1 MGEIKAPEI
10 PRPEKEDEDLM
21 TQERVDEIIDVL
33 FPWGCSTPKENWY
46 TGVSPYIGE
55 TQNIITVIAR
65 DPNWGVLSICLDK
78 FSEDYEGSICDCLGF
93 YKGIMKVIAPELHSE
108 KERFDENYN
117 VLDFHWGN
125 DKQQENK
132 FFGKYDASG
141 IN

>member
-78 FSEDYEGSICDCLGF
+78 FTEESDYSSDCLGF
-93 YKGIMKVIAPELHSE
+93 YKGIMKVIAPELYSE
-108 KERFDENYN
+108 KERFDEDYN

-132 FFGKYDASG
+132 FFEKLTAND
-141 IN
+141 